1 MPGATAHDV
10 LAFWFSDAAKPNW
23 FARSDAFDAA
33 VREGLLPLHE
43 RAATGELDV
52 WAEAADG
59 ALALVLLLDQVPRN
73 VFRGHPRAFATDAK
87 GREIAWAAIG
97 AGLDWQLV
105 GDERRTFLYLPL
117 EHSEDV
123 DDQRAC
129 VRLFEERV
137 TDPMSVDFARRHLA
151 VVERFGRFP
160 HRNAILGRETT
171 AAEAAFLS
179 EPGSSF

>member
-1 MPGATAHDV
+1 MLAANAHDV

-23 FARSDAFDAA
+23 FARSEAFDGA
-33 VREGLLPLHE
+33 VREALLPLHE

-59 ALALVLLLDQVPRN
+59 ALALVVLLDQVPRN
-73 VFRGHPRAFATDAK
+73 VFRGTPRAFATDAK

-105 GDERRTFLYLPL
+105 GDDRRTFLYLPL

-137 TDPMSVDFARRHLA
+137 SDPMYADYARRHLA
-151 VVERFGRFP
+151 DVERFGRFP

-171 AAEAAFLS
+171 AEEAAFLT